1 MDMYDSSFRLRGK
14 TYDYKIQFSS
24 IKKFLLLPK
33 PDDVHTLIVIGL
45 DPPLRQGQTRY
56 PFLVMQFKNEEEV
69 IIELNL
75 TESDLKE
82 KYSSRLQPKYESTQ
96 HTVVAAV
103 FRGLTNK
110 RVTAPS
116 KDFSSHHG
124 QSGVKCSIKASEGIL
139 YFLDKA
145 FMFVPKPATYVTFD
159 TIATVVLSR
168 VGGAVSASRTFDI
181 TIEQRG
187 GTEIMFSNINKEEQ
201 NSLISFLDA
210 KNLKTRNEMLDDQ
223 TALTAALKSAAMDSD
238 SDDEVV
244 AAGPDRGSA
253 DEDEE
258 SVDEDFQTDDE
269 SDVAEEF
276 DSQHESSGSEDG
288 DAEMGDAD
296 GDADS
301 AVEEE
306 NARPK
311 KKAKV
316 GK

>member
-75 TESDLKE
+75 TESDLQE
-82 KYSSRLQPKYESTQ
+82 KYSGRLQPKYESTQ

-168 VGGAVSASRTFDI
+168 VGGAVSASRTFDV

-187 GTEIMFSNINKEEQ
+187 GTEVTFSNINKEEQ

-223 TALTAALKSAAMDSD
+223 TALTAALKSAAMDSE

-258 SVDEDFQTDDE
+258 SVDEDFQTDE
-269 SDVAEEF
+269 SSDVAEEF

-288 DAEMGDAD
+288 DAEMEDAD

-301 AVEEE
+301 AVEAED
-306 NARPK
+306 ARPK